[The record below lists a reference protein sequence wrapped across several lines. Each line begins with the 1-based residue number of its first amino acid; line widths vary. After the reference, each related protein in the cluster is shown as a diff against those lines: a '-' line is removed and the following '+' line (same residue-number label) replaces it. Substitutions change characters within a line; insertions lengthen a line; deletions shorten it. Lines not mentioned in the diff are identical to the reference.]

1 MGQRVVC
8 RPHAASARSQ
18 ALPGA
23 RGPVGA
29 AAAGRGRLSAGRGT
43 DAALVAAEAR
53 RAVAARAER
62 GGAACA
68 RVTAAA
74 GARARPPRGAA
85 QRRRGEG
92 AQARRRLWRRT
103 RENPAVAC
111 AVDLARVGDAAA
123 PGPARRDA
131 GGVCRAGAA
140 RAVAL
145 PGRRARLVR
154 RGRRVGAAVPR
165 SEVQSADGLEP
176 VAQVLR
182 HRVLP
187 VPRGLSPRL
196 PLRLHPVRGA
206 GLRPLDAR
214 PAARRVCRL
223 LRVRCRPPPPP
234 PPPAARP
241 PPPPRPPLPPALR
254 AAPAASS
261 KRTRRASGP
270 PPSGPRSPARSTR
283 WAPGTRTS

>member
-8 RPHAASARSQ
+8 RPHATSARSQ
-18 ALPGA
+18 ALPAA
-23 RGPVGA
+23 RRPVGP
-29 AAAGRGRLSAGRGT
+29 AAAGRGRLAAGRGA

-92 AQARRRLWRRT
+92 AQARRPQIP
-103 RENPAVAC
+103 EKPAVAC

-154 RGRRVGAAVPR
+154 RGRRVGGAVPR
-165 SEVQSADGLEP
+165 AGVQSGAGFGP
-176 VAQVLR
+176 VQHVLR

-187 VPRGLSPRL
+187 ARRGLVPRL
-196 PLRLHPVRGA
+196 PLRLHPVHGA
-206 GLRPLDAR
+206 GLRPLGAR

-223 LRVRCRPPPPP
+223 LRVRCRPPPPTH
-234 PPPAARP
+234 PPAARP
-241 PPPPRPPLPPALR
+241 HPLTRPPLPPSLR
-254 AAPAASS
+254 AATAASS

-270 PPSGPRSPARSTR
+270 PPSAPRSPAPSPR

>member
-18 ALPGA
+18 ALPAA
-23 RGPVGA
+23 RRPVGP
-29 AAAGRGRLSAGRGT
+29 AAAGRGRLAAGRGA

-92 AQARRRLWRRT
+92 AQARRQVWRRT
-103 RENPAVAC
+103 AVAC

-154 RGRRVGAAVPR
+154 RGRRVGGAVPR
-165 SEVQSADGLEP
+165 SGAQSVDGLGP
-176 VAQVLR
+176 VHHVPR
-182 HRVLP
+182 HRGLP
-187 VPRGLSPRL
+187 DLRGLSPRL
-196 PLRLHPVRGA
+196 PLRLLPVRGA
-206 GLRPLDAR
+206 GLRPLVAR

-223 LRVRCRPPPPP
+223 LRVRCRPPPPTH
-234 PPPAARP
+234 PPAARP
-241 PPPPRPPLPPALR
+241 HPLTRPPLPSSLR
-254 AAPAASS
+254 AATAASS

-270 PPSGPRSPARSTR
+270 PPSAPRSPARSTR
-283 WAPGTRTS
+283 WGPGTRTS

>member
-18 ALPGA
+18 ALPAA
-23 RGPVGA
+23 RRPVGP
-29 AAAGRGRLSAGRGT
+29 AAAGRGRLAAGRGA
-43 DAALVAAEAR
+43 DAALVGAEAR
-53 RAVAARAER
+53 QAVAARAER
-62 GGAACA
+62 GGAARA

-92 AQARRRLWRRT
+92 AQARRRRS
-103 RENPAVAC
+103 VAC

-165 SEVQSADGLEP
+165 SEVQSGYDLEP
-176 VAQVLR
+176 VQHVPR

-187 VPRGLSPRL
+187 ALRGRAPRL
-196 PLRLHPVRGA
+196 PLRLHPVVRA
-206 GLRPLDAR
+206 GLRPLGAR

-223 LRVRCRPPPPP
+223 LRVRCRPPPPTH
-234 PPPAARP
+234 PPAARP
-241 PPPPRPPLPPALR
+241 HPLTRPPLPPSLR
-254 AAPAASS
+254 AATAASS

-270 PPSGPRSPARSTR
+270 PPRPPRLPAPSTR
-283 WAPGTRTS
+283 WGPGTRTS